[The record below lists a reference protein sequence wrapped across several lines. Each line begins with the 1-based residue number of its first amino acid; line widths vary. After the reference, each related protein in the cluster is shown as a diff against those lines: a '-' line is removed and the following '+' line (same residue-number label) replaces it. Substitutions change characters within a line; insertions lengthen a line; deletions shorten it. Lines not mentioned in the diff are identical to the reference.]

1 MNETF
6 MKDRPVLPLVLSMS
20 LPMVL
25 SMLVNSLYNIVDSFF
40 VAQISE
46 DAMTALSL
54 VYPVQNLITAVG
66 VGFGIGI
73 NAVIAFHLGA
83 GEKDKADRAASQGML
98 LSLVHG
104 VGLTLLCILGLPA
117 FLGAFTQSPS
127 VLALGVAYGQ
137 VAFAFTLIIVLG
149 LTFEKTFQAVGR
161 MKATTTLE
169 DLKDVD
175 IVFEAMVENMELKK
189 EAFAKMAP
197 VIQPNAIFVSNT
209 SSLSITELAAASQR
223 PEKFLGMHFF
233 SPVPAMKLVE
243 IINAYDTSEDT
254 IETGK
259 AVAKGFGKE
268 FVTVQDVPMFI
279 ANRVMC
285 PMMNEA
291 AILAGE
297 NVCSYEDIDKACELG
312 YNLPMGPLKL
322 ADFIGIDVMIEVMES
337 LYQETADSKY
347 RPAHLYKVLY
357 RAGHLGQKTGK
368 GFYDY
373 SK

>member
-1 MNETF
+1 
-6 MKDRPVLPLVLSMS
+6 
-20 LPMVL
+20 
-25 SMLVNSLYNIVDSFF
+25 
-40 VAQISE
+40 
-46 DAMTALSL
+46 
-54 VYPVQNLITAVG
+54 
-66 VGFGIGI
+66 
-73 NAVIAFHLGA
+73 
-83 GEKDKADRAASQGML
+83 
-98 LSLVHG
+98 
-104 VGLTLLCILGLPA
+104 
-117 FLGAFTQSPS
+117 
-127 VLALGVAYGQ
+127 
-137 VAFAFTLIIVLG
+137 
-149 LTFEKTFQAVGR
+149 
-161 MKATTTLE
+161 
-169 DLKDVD
+169 
-175 IVFEAMVENMELKK
+175 
-189 EAFAKMAP
+189 
-197 VIQPNAIFVSNT
+197 
-209 SSLSITELAAASQR
+209 
-223 PEKFLGMHFF
+223 MHFF

-322 ADFIGIDVMIEVMES
+322 ADAIGIDIMISVMES

>member
-1 MNETF
+1 MEVKTVGVYGAGL
-6 MKDRPVLPLVLSMS
+6 MGRGIAQVALEGGYDVV
-20 LPMVL
+20 
-25 SMLVNSLYNIVDSFF
+25 LYNHR
-40 VAQISE
+40 
-46 DAMTALSL
+46 TPTL
-54 VYPVQNLITAVG
+54 
-66 VGFGIGI
+66 
-73 NAVIAFHLGA
+73 
-83 GEKDKADRAASQGML
+83 EK
-98 LSLVHG
+98 
-104 VGLTLLCILGLPA
+104 
-117 FLGAFTQSPS
+117 
-127 VLALGVAYGQ
+127 GVAGIKKNFDKKIAKGKITEDQ
-137 VAFAFTLIIVLG
+137 ANGWLG
-149 LTFEKTFQAVGR
+149 HL
-161 MKATTTLE
+161 KATT
-169 DLKDVD
+169 
-175 IVFEAMVENMELKK
+175 EAMVENMELKK
-189 EAFAKMAP
+189 DAFAKMAP
-197 VIQPNAIFVSNT
+197 VIQPEAIFVSNT

-243 IINAYDTSEDT
+243 VINAYDTSEDT

-259 AVAKGFGKE
+259 AIAKGFGKE
-268 FVTVQDVPMFI
+268 YVTVSDVPMFI

-322 ADFIGIDVMIEVMES
+322 ADAIGIDVMIEVMES

-357 RAGHLGQKTGK
+357 RAGRLGRKSGK

-373 SK
+373 TK

>member
-1 MNETF
+1 MEVKTVGVYGAGL
-6 MKDRPVLPLVLSMS
+6 MGRGIAQVALAGGYDVV
-20 LPMVL
+20 
-25 SMLVNSLYNIVDSFF
+25 LYNHR
-40 VAQISE
+40 
-46 DAMTALSL
+46 TPTL
-54 VYPVQNLITAVG
+54 
-66 VGFGIGI
+66 
-73 NAVIAFHLGA
+73 
-83 GEKDKADRAASQGML
+83 EK
-98 LSLVHG
+98 
-104 VGLTLLCILGLPA
+104 
-117 FLGAFTQSPS
+117 
-127 VLALGVAYGQ
+127 GVAGIQ
-137 VAFAFTLIIVLG
+137 KGFDKKIAKGKITEEKKAEMLG
-149 LTFEKTFQAVGR
+149 RL
-161 MKATTTLE
+161 KATT
-169 DLKDVD
+169 DLNDLANVD
-175 IVFEAMVENMELKK
+175 IVFEAMIEDMELKK
-189 EAFAKMAP
+189 DAFAKLAP
-197 VIQPNAIFVSNT
+197 IVKPEAIFVSNT
-209 SSLSITELAAASQR
+209 SSLSITELATASLR

-243 IINAYDTSEDT
+243 IINAYDTSADT

-268 FVTVQDVPMFI
+268 FVTVTDVPMFI

-322 ADFIGIDVMIEVMES
+322 ADAIGIDIMISVMES

-357 RAGHLGQKTGK
+357 RAGRLGRKSGK

-373 SK
+373 TK

>member
-1 MNETF
+1 MEVKTVGVYGAGL
-6 MKDRPVLPLVLSMS
+6 MGRGIAQVALEGGYDVV
-20 LPMVL
+20 
-25 SMLVNSLYNIVDSFF
+25 LYNHR
-40 VAQISE
+40 
-46 DAMTALSL
+46 TPTL
-54 VYPVQNLITAVG
+54 
-66 VGFGIGI
+66 
-73 NAVIAFHLGA
+73 
-83 GEKDKADRAASQGML
+83 EK
-98 LSLVHG
+98 
-104 VGLTLLCILGLPA
+104 
-117 FLGAFTQSPS
+117 
-127 VLALGVAYGQ
+127 GVAGIQ
-137 VAFAFTLIIVLG
+137 KGFDKKIAKCKITEEKKAEMLG
-149 LTFEKTFQAVGR
+149 RL
-161 MKATTTLE
+161 KATT
-169 DLKDVD
+169 DLNDLANVD
-175 IVFEAMVENMELKK
+175 IVFEAMIEDMELKK
-189 EAFAKMAP
+189 DAFAKLAP
-197 VIQPNAIFVSNT
+197 IVKPEAIFVSNT
-209 SSLSITELAAASQR
+209 SSLSITELATASLR

-243 IINAYDTSEDT
+243 IINAYDTSADT

-268 FVTVQDVPMFI
+268 FVTVTDVPMFI

-322 ADFIGIDVMIEVMES
+322 ADAIGIDIMISVMES

-357 RAGHLGQKTGK
+357 RAGRLGRKSGK

-373 SK
+373 TK